1 MYGTIA
7 RFHVKPGMAEQFLA
21 FVQRESTED
30 PGQVAEYFYRLDTD
44 PNTYYMVVVFE
55 SKAAYVANAQRPETN
70 ARYTRGLE
78 HLASEPE
85 WHDGEVVF
93 TIT

>member
-7 RFHVKPGMAEQFLA
+7 RFRVKPGMAEQFLA

-55 SKAAYVANAQRPETN
+55 SKAAYVANAQRPETH
-70 ARYTRGLE
+70 ARYSRGLE
-78 HLASEPE
+78 YLTSEPE
-85 WHDGEVVF
+85 WQDGEVVF